1 MRFILFL
8 TFLLLSGCW
17 DNMQKNNAVQLWL
30 GDTIETTKKNLGSDL
45 FSDCDSEL
53 CWYRYRQ
60 PVRSGK
66 FLTMM
71 LGGETSRFEIQ
82 RVFAFSVPIYT
93 QDDNK
98 IELISLNPFEVP
110 EDSLHTEAESKF
122 YELLTSLQNA
132 GWKRYIR
139 LGEPRISGTE
149 LSKLSTVN
157 EVLGKPVMTGP
168 WSDPS
173 IRLPEELWR
182 SMPIF
187 SDWSFYRGNE
197 YLTVSVQRED
207 SEKEPSK
214 TGTYLFT
221 LTFKSEKRFFS
232 EYFDSSDRDRMKELL
247 PDLLKK
253 LASQRAIAESRLK
266 EMGVTIDER
275 YQNPTISILEAQH

>member
-1 MRFILFL
+1 MRFILCL

-17 DNMQKNNAVQLWL
+17 DKMQNNNTVQLWL
-30 GDTIETTKKNLGSDL
+30 GDTIETTKQSLGSDL
-45 FSDCDSEL
+45 SSDCDSEL

-60 PVRSGK
+60 PVSSGK
-66 FLTMM
+66 FLTMI
-71 LGGETSRFEIQ
+71 LGGDKSKFEIQ
-82 RVFAFSVPIYT
+82 HVFAFSVPIYV
-93 QDDNK
+93 QDGNK
-98 IELISLNPFEVP
+98 IELINLNPFEVP
-110 EDSLHTEAESKF
+110 EDPLHTEAESKF

-139 LGEPRISGTE
+139 LGEPRISGAE
-149 LSKLSTVN
+149 ISKFDTVN
-157 EVLGKPVMTGP
+157 EVLGRPVMTGP
-168 WSDPS
+168 WSDPT

-207 SEKEPSK
+207 SEKDSSK

-232 EYFDSSDRDRMKELL
+232 EYFDHSDRNRIKELL

-253 LASQRAIAESRLK
+253 LASQRATAESRLK
-266 EMGVTIDER
+266 EMGVAIDER
-275 YQNPTISILEAQH
+275 YQNPTINILEAQH

>member
-1 MRFILFL
+1 MRFILCL

-17 DNMQKNNAVQLWL
+17 DKMQNNNTVQLWL
-30 GDTIETTKKNLGSDL
+30 GDTIETTKQSLGSDL
-45 FSDCDSEL
+45 SSDCDSEL

-60 PVRSGK
+60 PVSSGK
-66 FLTMM
+66 FLTMI
-71 LGGETSRFEIQ
+71 LGGDKSKFEIQ
-82 RVFAFSVPIYT
+82 HVFAFSVPIYV
-93 QDDNK
+93 QDGNK
-98 IELISLNPFEVP
+98 IELINLNPFEVP

-139 LGEPRISGTE
+139 LGEPRISGAE
-149 LSKLSTVN
+149 ISKFDTVN
-157 EVLGKPVMTGP
+157 EVLGRPVMTGP
-168 WSDPS
+168 WSDPT

-207 SEKEPSK
+207 SEKDSSK

-232 EYFDSSDRDRMKELL
+232 EYFDHSDRNRIKELL

-253 LASQRAIAESRLK
+253 LASQRATAESRLK
-266 EMGVTIDER
+266 EMGVAIDER
-275 YQNPTISILEAQH
+275 YQNPTINILEAQH

>member
-1 MRFILFL
+1 
-8 TFLLLSGCW
+8 
-17 DNMQKNNAVQLWL
+17 MQNNNTVQLWL
-30 GDTIETTKKNLGSDL
+30 GDTIEITKQSLGSDL
-45 FSDCDSEL
+45 SSDCDSEL

-60 PVRSGK
+60 PVSSGK
-66 FLTMM
+66 FLTTI
-71 LGGETSRFEIQ
+71 LGGDKSKFEIQ
-82 RVFAFSVPIYT
+82 HVFAFSVPLYV
-93 QDDNK
+93 QDGNK
-98 IELISLNPFEVP
+98 IELINLNPFEVP
-110 EDSLHTEAESKF
+110 EDSSHTEAESKF

-139 LGEPRISGTE
+139 LGEPRISGAE
-149 LSKLSTVN
+149 ISKFDTVN
-157 EVLGKPVMTGP
+157 EVLGRPVMTGP
-168 WSDPS
+168 WSDPT

-207 SEKEPSK
+207 SEKDSSK

-232 EYFDSSDRDRMKELL
+232 EYFDHSDRNRIKELL

-253 LASQRAIAESRLK
+253 LASQRATAESRLK
-266 EMGVTIDER
+266 EMGVAIDER
-275 YQNPTISILEAQH
+275 YQNPTINILEAQH

>member
-1 MRFILFL
+1 M
-8 TFLLLSGCW
+8 T
-17 DNMQKNNAVQLWL
+17 
-30 GDTIETTKKNLGSDL
+30 
-45 FSDCDSEL
+45 
-53 CWYRYRQ
+53 
-60 PVRSGK
+60 
-66 FLTMM
+66 
-71 LGGETSRFEIQ
+71 LGGEKSRFEIQ

-98 IELISLNPFEVP
+98 IDLISLNPLEVP

-122 YELLTSLQNA
+122 YELLTSLQHA

-149 LSKLSTVN
+149 LSKLGTVN

-173 IRLPEELWR
+173 ISLPEELWR

-187 SDWSFYRGNE
+187 SDWSFYRDNE
-197 YLTVSVQRED
+197 YLTVSIQRED

-253 LASQRAIAESRLK
+253 LASQRATAESQLK
-266 EMGVTIDER
+266 KLGVAIDER

>member
-1 MRFILFL
+1 MNFPLASSWFI
-8 TFLLLSGCW
+8 
-17 DNMQKNNAVQLWL
+17 QKQY
-30 GDTIETTKKNLGSDL
+30 T
-45 FSDCDSEL
+45 SDCDSEL

-60 PVRSGK
+60 PVSSGK
-66 FLTMM
+66 FLTMI
-71 LGGETSRFEIQ
+71 LGGDKSKFEIQ
-82 RVFAFSVPIYT
+82 HVFAFSVPIYV
-93 QDDNK
+93 QDGNK
-98 IELISLNPFEVP
+98 IELINLNPFEVP

-139 LGEPRISGTE
+139 LGEPRISGAE
-149 LSKLSTVN
+149 ISKFDTVN
-157 EVLGKPVMTGP
+157 EVLGRPVMTGP
-168 WSDPS
+168 WSDPT

-207 SEKEPSK
+207 SEKDSSK

-232 EYFDSSDRDRMKELL
+232 EYFDHSDRNRIKELL

-253 LASQRAIAESRLK
+253 LASQRATAESRLK
-266 EMGVTIDER
+266 EMGVAIDER
-275 YQNPTISILEAQH
+275 YQNPTINILEAQH

>member
-1 MRFILFL
+1 MRFILCL

-17 DNMQKNNAVQLWL
+17 DKMQNNNTVQLWL
-30 GDTIETTKKNLGSDL
+30 GDTIETTKQSLGSDL
-45 FSDCDSEL
+45 SSDCDSEL

-60 PVRSGK
+60 PVSSGK
-66 FLTMM
+66 FLTMI
-71 LGGETSRFEIQ
+71 LGGDKSKFEIQ
-82 RVFAFSVPIYT
+82 HVFAFSVPIYV
-93 QDDNK
+93 QDGNK
-98 IELISLNPFEVP
+98 IELINLNPFEVP

-139 LGEPRISGTE
+139 LGEPRISGAE
-149 LSKLSTVN
+149 ISKFDTVN
-157 EVLGKPVMTGP
+157 EVLGRPVMTGP
-168 WSDPS
+168 WSDPT

-187 SDWSFYRGNE
+187 SDWLFYRGNE

-207 SEKEPSK
+207 SEKDSSK

-232 EYFDSSDRDRMKELL
+232 EYFDHSDRNRIKELL

-253 LASQRAIAESRLK
+253 LASQRATAESRLK
-266 EMGVTIDER
+266 EMGVAIDER
-275 YQNPTISILEAQH
+275 YRNPTINILEAQH